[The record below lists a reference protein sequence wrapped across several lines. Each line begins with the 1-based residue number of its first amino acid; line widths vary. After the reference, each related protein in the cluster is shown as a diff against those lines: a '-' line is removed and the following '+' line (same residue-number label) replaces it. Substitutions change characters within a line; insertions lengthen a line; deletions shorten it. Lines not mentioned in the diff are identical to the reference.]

1 MRLDQTAQWQQQPSG
16 FGGPNAFPP
25 PSQPPHGLPP
35 KGRAWYN
42 PLRWGWRRIALA
54 CIALLMLL
62 IAWLAITAPLSKS
75 LQPIA
80 APSLTLLSADGVPIA
95 RRGADI
101 RAPVKISELPA
112 HVPNAFIAIE
122 DKRFNSHL
130 GVSARGIARAAWRNV
145 GAGGVKEGGSTITQQ
160 LAKISFLSSER
171 TMGRKAQEVLIAF
184 WLEAWLDKEQILERY
199 LSNVYLGDNVY
210 GLRAASQHY
219 FSVPPEKLSVTQ
231 AAMLAGMVKAPSR
244 LAPTKNY
251 KLARERAKLVLAAM
265 IDQGY
270 VSKVQARTLKPAK
283 LKVEAQGANVPTG
296 TYFADWV
303 LPAARARGDAEEAYG
318 AQTVQT
324 TLDSRIQ
331 KMALQTVRK
340 AGLGAAQVALVA
352 MRPDGQIVA
361 MVGGKDYAR
370 SPFNRATQARRQ
382 PGSAFKL
389 FVWLAALRSGM
400 EPDDMVA
407 DRPLRVGN
415 WQPKNY
421 GDKYRGQ
428 LSLKDALALSSNVA
442 SVRLAQKVGTENV
455 IGTARDLG
463 VTSPLNNN
471 PSLALGTS
479 GVTLLELTSAYA
491 AVAAGAY
498 PIRPVGLEDEEQPW
512 YQKMWNRGVVGAR
525 SDPNFDEMKEM
536 LGAVVQQGT
545 GRAAALSVPAYGK
558 TGTTQDSRDAVFVG
572 FTDDLVVGVWIGND
586 DNSPLPGGMAGGGMP
601 AKIWRDFTAQA
612 VGSRPA
618 QPTAPPIAAP
628 VQVQAG
634 DGNASATLPVEG
646 MDIGVSVDQNGF
658 TVSARPS
665 DPGTRPAPED
675 EPVPDDELPDA
686 TLPDGPPAGGRD
698 RDVQRDRDR
707 ERARDDADRGTG
719 GDG

>member
-1 MRLDQTAQWQQQPSG
+1 MDQIAQWQQQPSG
-16 FGGPNAFPP
+16 SGGSNAFPP
-25 PSQPPHGLPP
+25 PPHGQPPHGKPP
-35 KGRAWYN
+35 RSRAWYN

-54 CIALLMLL
+54 FIALLMLL

-75 LQPIA
+75 LQPVA

-101 RAPVKISELPA
+101 RAPIVLAKLPA

-122 DKRFNSHL
+122 DKRFRSHL

-160 LAKISFLSSER
+160 LAKISFLSNER
-171 TMGRKAQEVLIAF
+171 TMTRKGQEVLIAF

-210 GLRAASQHY
+210 GLRAASHHY
-219 FSVPPEKLSVTQ
+219 FSVPPEKLNVAQ

-251 KLARERAKLVLAAM
+251 KQARERGRLVIAAM
-265 IDQGY
+265 IDQGFITNA
-270 VSKVQARTLKPAK
+270 QARALKPAK

-303 LPAARARGDAEEAYG
+303 LPAARARGDVEEAYG

-340 AGLGAAQVALVA
+340 AGLGSAQVALVA
-352 MRPDGQIVA
+352 MRPDGKIVA

-400 EPDDMVA
+400 DPDDQVA

-421 GDKYRGQ
+421 ANKYRGT

-442 SVRLAQKVGTENV
+442 SVRLSQKVGMENV
-455 IGTARDLG
+455 IRTARDLG
-463 VTSPLNNN
+463 VTSPLNAN

-498 PIRPVGLEDEEQPW
+498 PIRPVGLEDEERPW
-512 YQKMWNRGVVGAR
+512 YQRMWDKGVAGAS

-612 VGSRPA
+612 VGSRA
-618 QPTAPPIAAP
+618 AAPTAPPIAAP
-628 VQVQAG
+628 VQVQAT
-634 DGNASATLPVEG
+634 DANASVTLPVEG
-646 MDIGVSVDQNGF
+646 LDVGVSVDANGF
-658 TVSARPS
+658 TISAEPT
-665 DPGTRPAPED
+665 DPGARRAPED
-675 EPVPDDELPDA
+675 EPVPEDELPDVI
-686 TLPDGPPAGGRD
+686 LPDGPPTGGRD
-698 RDVQRDRDR
+698 RDTVRERDR
-707 ERARDDADRGTG
+707 ERARDDAGRGTG
-719 GDG
+719 GDV

>member
-1 MRLDQTAQWQQQPSG
+1 MRLDQSAQWQQPPSG
-16 FGGPNAFPP
+16 FGGSGAFPP
-25 PSQPPHGLPP
+25 PQQPLEQPRR
-35 KGRAWYN
+35 RAWYN

-54 CIALLMLL
+54 CIAILMLL
-62 IAWLAITAPLSKS
+62 IAWLAVTAPLSKS

-101 RAPVKISELPA
+101 RAPVRIADLPK

-122 DKRFNSHL
+122 DKRFNDHL
-130 GVSARGIARAAWRNV
+130 GVSVRGIARAAWRNV

-160 LAKISFLSSER
+160 LAKISFLSNER
-171 TMGRKAQEVLIAF
+171 TMARKGQEVLIAF
-184 WLEAWLDKEQILERY
+184 WLEAWLDKQQILERY

-210 GLRAASQHY
+210 GLRAASHHY
-219 FSVPPEKLSVTQ
+219 FSVPPEKLNVAQ

-251 KLARERAKLVLAAM
+251 KQARERGRLVIAAM
-265 IDQGY
+265 IDQGMITNAE
-270 VSKVQARTLKPAK
+270 ARKLKPAK
-283 LKVEAQGANVPTG
+283 LKVEPQGANVPTG

-324 TLDSRIQ
+324 TLDSKLQ
-331 KMALQTVRK
+331 KVALQTVRK
-340 AGLGAAQVALVA
+340 AGLGSAQVALVA

-400 EPDDMVA
+400 DPDDQIS
-407 DRPLRVGN
+407 DRPLRIGD

-421 GDKYRGQ
+421 ANKYRGA
-428 LSLKDALALSSNVA
+428 LSLKDALAVSSNVA
-442 SVRLAQKVGTENV
+442 SVRLAQKVGVENV
-455 IGTARDLG
+455 IRTARDLG
-463 VTSPLNNN
+463 VTSPLNAN

-498 PIRPVGLEDEEQPW
+498 PIKPVGLEDEERPW
-512 YQKMWNRGVVGAR
+512 YQKLWAKSVAGAR
-525 SDPNFDEMKEM
+525 SDANFDEMKEM

-572 FTDDLVVGVWIGND
+572 FAEDLVVGVWIGND

-612 VGSRPA
+612 VGTRPA

-628 VQVQAG
+628 VEVQAS
-634 DGNASATLPVEG
+634 DSNASVTLPVEG
-646 MDIGVSVDQNGF
+646 MDIGVSVDSNGF
-658 TVSARPS
+658 TVSAQPNEP
-665 DPGTRPAPED
+665 DTRPAED
-675 EPVPDDELPDA
+675 EPLPEEDLPDA
-686 TLPDGPPAGGRD
+686 SLPSAPPTTARD
-698 RDVQRDRDR
+698 REAPRDRDR
-707 ERARDDADRGTG
+707 ERPRDDGGRGPG
-719 GDG
+719 GDV